1 MHYSK
6 LTYALIGCGRI
17 AKNHI
22 EAALKQENLQIAAVC
37 DIVPERMDEMIALM
51 PENMRQNVRKFEDY
65 KAMLE
70 ELSLDIAAVAT
81 ESGNH
86 ASIALDCIDKKVN
99 VIIEKP
105 IALSIADAD
114 KIISAA
120 KEQGVA
126 ITCSHQNRFNL
137 SVQKLHSAIKAG
149 RFGRI
154 FHIAAHIRWN
164 RGDSYYAGAK
174 WRGTWGQ
181 DGGCLMN
188 QCIHNLDLLRWIMG
202 SEIDEV
208 FAYTENFA
216 HPYIEAEDTG
226 LAVVKFR
233 GGGLGLIE
241 GTVNVYPKN
250 LEETLY
256 VFGERGT
263 VKLGGTSVNRI
274 DEWSFADGID
284 TLEMVKDEFSENP
297 PNVYG
302 FGHTPLYADFID
314 AINKNKEPYI
324 PVIEG
329 KKSMEMILAI
339 YKSSATGKPVKLPL
353 DECATTDFTGMFGE
367 NHEA

>member
-1 MHYSK
+1 MNK
-6 LTYALIGCGRI
+6 LSYALIGCGRI

-22 EAALKQENLQIAAVC
+22 EAALGQENMQIVAVC
-37 DIVPERMDEMIALM
+37 DVVPERMDDMLSLM
-51 PENMRQNVRKFEDY
+51 PEELRKNVRKYEDY
-65 KAMLE
+65 QAMLDE
-70 ELSLDIAAVAT
+70 ISLDVVAVAT

-86 ASIALDCIDKKVN
+86 TSIALDCINKKVN

-105 IALSIADAD
+105 IALSIEDAD
-114 KIISAA
+114 KIIEAA
-120 KEQGVA
+120 KNQGV
-126 ITCSHQNRFNL
+126 TVSCCHQNRYNL
-137 SVQKLHSAIKAG
+137 SVQKLQSAIKDG

-164 RGDSYYAGAK
+164 RGKNYYDQAK
-174 WRGTWGQ
+174 WRGTWAQ

-202 SEIDEV
+202 SEVDEV

-233 GGGLGLIE
+233 NGGLGLIE
-241 GTVNVYPKN
+241 GTVNVYPRN

-274 DEWSFADGID
+274 DEWSFADGLD
-284 TLEMVKDEFSENP
+284 TLDSVRDEFSENP

-302 FGHTPLYADFID
+302 FGHKPLYADFID
-314 AINKNKEPYI
+314 AIKNNAEPYI
-324 PVIEG
+324 SIIEG
-329 KKSMEMILAI
+329 KKSVEMILAI
-339 YKSSATGKPVKLPL
+339 YKSSATGKPVRLPL
-353 DECATTDFTGMFGE
+353 DECSTLDFMGMFGGS
-367 NHEA
+367 NGG